1 MDLNITDEKLGLLGE
16 LYKQHSDARP
26 TDTIS
31 DSVSD
36 STNPI
41 DLLNSICYLCL
52 LFYILVRSEKLAANK
67 PYISCL
73 LKKIK
78 NKLPQNELDFFE
90 EFYLFYENVFNK

>member
-1 MDLNITDEKLGLLGE
+1 MKNWVYWVSYINNIVTRDLRIPFLI
-16 LYKQHSDARP
+16 A
-26 TDTIS
+26 
-31 DSVSD
+31 SVIRVIIQT
-36 STNPI
+36 TNPI